1 MNKTIISQLKRTL
14 KKYGIRNADTI
25 VNQTIKMNYEKFLDY
40 ADPVYV
46 IDRIASCYEDPTAL
60 KKLENA
66 NREWLAIVIDKGW
79 CKELDT
85 YIKEFGHKL
94 TLAAIY
100 YCIENNTWQTWKG
113 KFSLQ
118 TKSNDYWSGLAYI
131 SDAAFYLKDSGKFD
145 PNAPELNGIFVKENT
160 EEVAAPAALVTT
172 TAATTT
178 EELTTAAKALA
189 ATVLGDSVAEPT
201 TPPSPTADID
211 EEALTYPADNAFDAV
226 THSRSILATLQKD
239 LDIIEE
245 FTVLHADT
253 TDTIK
258 ELTKYKTRY
267 ESIEKKYNALNAEY
281 QKALNDIDTLTK
293 EKNDLSSLLAIR
305 NDELGDAE
313 RTAHDLEEKL
323 KEAQDVISGHSVD
336 MLQSESKFRDLEDK
350 YNNLL
355 DNYEEI
361 KQQAQ
366 MPVKKQ
372 LKYEDLIS
380 LPFVGQ
386 AVLKQIIPFLEH
398 KGIVVVK

>member
-79 CKELDT
+79 CKELDK

-113 KFSLQ
+113 RFSLQ
-118 TKSNDYWSGLAYI
+118 SKSNDYWDGLAYI

-145 PNAPELNGIFVKENT
+145 PNAPELNGIFGKEHT
-160 EEVAAPAALVTT
+160 PEETT
-172 TAATTT
+172 TAAP
-178 EELTTAAKALA
+178 EE

-201 TPPSPTADID
+201 AEPTTLPAADLD
-211 EEALTYPADNAFDAV
+211 EESLPYPADNAFDAV
-226 THSRSILATLQKD
+226 TRSRGILAALQKN

-267 ESIEKKYNALNAEY
+267 ESIEKKYNTLNAAH
-281 QKALNDIDTLTK
+281 QMILTDIDTLTK
-293 EKNDLSSLLAIR
+293 EKDDLSKLLAIR

-323 KEAQDVISGHSVD
+323 KEAQDVISGHNVD

-355 DNYEEI
+355 DNYEKI

-372 LKYEDLIS
+372 LKYEDLIA

-386 AVLKQIIPFLEH
+386 AVLKQIIPFLES
-398 KGIVVVK
+398 KGIVIIK

>member
-113 KFSLQ
+113 RFSLQ
-118 TKSNDYWSGLAYI
+118 SKSNDYWDGLAYI

-145 PNAPELNGIFVKENT
+145 PNAPELNGIFGKDKT
-160 EEVAAPAALVTT
+160 PEEQT
-172 TAATTT
+172 TAAP
-178 EELTTAAKALA
+178 EE
-189 ATVLGDSVAEPT
+189 ATVLGDSVAEPAT
-201 TPPSPTADID
+201 IPSPADD
-211 EEALTYPADNAFDAV
+211 LDVESLTYPADNAFDAV
-226 THSRSILATLQKD
+226 TRSRGILAALQKN

-245 FTVLHADT
+245 FTVLHAET

-258 ELTKYKTRY
+258 EITKYKTRY
-267 ESIEKKYNALNAEY
+267 ESIEKKYNTLNADH
-281 QKALNDIDTLTK
+281 QKALSDIDTLTK
-293 EKNDLSSLLAIR
+293 EKDDLSKLLAIR

-323 KEAQDVISGHSVD
+323 KEAQDVISGHNVD

-355 DNYEEI
+355 DNYEKI

-372 LKYEDLIS
+372 LKYEDLIA

-386 AVLKQIIPFLEH
+386 AVLKQIIPFLES
-398 KGIVVVK
+398 KGIVIIK

>member
-113 KFSLQ
+113 RFSLQ
-118 TKSNDYWSGLAYI
+118 SKSNDYWDGLAYI

-145 PNAPELNGIFVKENT
+145 PNAPELNGIFGKENT
-160 EEVAAPAALVTT
+160 EEAT
-172 TAATTT
+172 TAAP
-178 EELTTAAKALA
+178 EE

-201 TPPSPTADID
+201 PEPTALPAADLD
-211 EEALTYPADNAFDAV
+211 EESLTYPADNAFDAV
-226 THSRSILATLQKD
+226 TRSRGILTALQKN

-267 ESIEKKYNALNAEY
+267 ESIEKKYNTLNADH
-281 QKALNDIDTLTK
+281 QKALTDIDTLTK
-293 EKNDLSSLLAIR
+293 EKDDLSKLLAIR

-313 RTAHDLEEKL
+313 RTAHELEEKL
-323 KEAQDVISGHSVD
+323 KEAQDVISGHNVD

-355 DNYEEI
+355 DNYEKI

-372 LKYEDLIS
+372 LKYEDLIA

-386 AVLKQIIPFLEH
+386 AVLKQIIPFLES
-398 KGIVVVK
+398 KGIVIIK

>member
-113 KFSLQ
+113 RFSLQ
-118 TKSNDYWSGLAYI
+118 SKSNDYWDGLAYI

-145 PNAPELNGIFVKENT
+145 PNAPELNGFFGKDNT
-160 EEVAAPAALVTT
+160 EEATTAPAAP
-172 TAATTT
+172 
-178 EELTTAAKALA
+178 EQQQPEQE

-201 TPPSPTADID
+201 TITLPSPATGLD
-211 EEALTYPADNAFDAV
+211 EESLTYPADNAFDAV
-226 THSRSILATLQKD
+226 TRSRGILAALQKN

-267 ESIEKKYNALNAEY
+267 ESIEKKYNTLNAAH
-281 QKALNDIDTLTK
+281 QMILTDIDTLAK
-293 EKNDLSSLLAIR
+293 EKDDLSKLLAIR

-323 KEAQDVISGHSVD
+323 KEAQDVISGHNVD

-350 YNNLL
+350 YNTLL
-355 DNYEEI
+355 DNYEKI

-372 LKYEDLIS
+372 LKYEDLIA

-386 AVLKQIIPFLEH
+386 AVLKQIIPFLES
-398 KGIVVVK
+398 KGIVIIK

>member
-113 KFSLQ
+113 RFSLQ
-118 TKSNDYWSGLAYI
+118 SKSNDYWDGLAYI

-145 PNAPELNGIFVKENT
+145 PNAPELNGIFGKENT
-160 EEVAAPAALVTT
+160 PEETT
-172 TAATTT
+172 TAAP
-178 EELTTAAKALA
+178 EE

-201 TPPSPTADID
+201 AEPTPAAEPTTDLD
-211 EEALTYPADNAFDAV
+211 EESLTYPADNAFDAV
-226 THSRSILATLQKD
+226 TRSRGILAALQKN

-267 ESIEKKYNALNAEY
+267 ESIEKKYNTLNADH
-281 QKALNDIDTLTK
+281 QKALTDIDTLTK
-293 EKNDLSSLLAIR
+293 EKDDLSKLLAIR

-323 KEAQDVISGHSVD
+323 KEAQDVISGHNVD

-355 DNYEEI
+355 DNYEKI

-372 LKYEDLIS
+372 LKYEDLIA

-386 AVLKQIIPFLEH
+386 AVLKQIIPFLES
-398 KGIVVVK
+398 KGIVIIK

>member
-113 KFSLQ
+113 RFSLQ
-118 TKSNDYWSGLAYI
+118 SKSNDYWDGLAYI

-145 PNAPELNGIFVKENT
+145 PNAPELNGFFGKENT
-160 EEVAAPAALVTT
+160 PEESTATAPAAP
-172 TAATTT
+172 
-178 EELTTAAKALA
+178 EQQQPEQE

-201 TPPSPTADID
+201 TTLPAAALD
-211 EEALTYPADNAFDAV
+211 EESLTYPADNAFDAV
-226 THSRSILATLQKD
+226 TRSRGILAALQKN

-245 FTVLHADT
+245 FTVLHAET

-267 ESIEKKYNALNAEY
+267 ESIEKKYNTLNAAH
-281 QKALNDIDTLTK
+281 QMILTDIDTLAK
-293 EKNDLSSLLAIR
+293 EKDDLSKLLAIR

-355 DNYEEI
+355 DNYEKI

-372 LKYEDLIS
+372 LKYEDLIA

-386 AVLKQIIPFLEH
+386 AVLKQIIPFLES
-398 KGIVVVK
+398 KGIVIIK

>member
-100 YCIENNTWQTWKG
+100 YCIDNNTWQTWKG
-113 KFSLQ
+113 RFSLQ
-118 TKSNDYWSGLAYI
+118 SKSNDYWDGLAYI

-145 PNAPELNGIFVKENT
+145 PNAPELNGIFGKDNT
-160 EEVAAPAALVTT
+160 PEESTTAAPAAP
-172 TAATTT
+172 
-178 EELTTAAKALA
+178 EQQQPEQE

-201 TPPSPTADID
+201 TTLPADDLD
-211 EEALTYPADNAFDAV
+211 EESLTYPADNAFDAV
-226 THSRSILATLQKD
+226 TRSRGILAALQKN

-245 FTVLHADT
+245 FTILHAET

-267 ESIEKKYNALNAEY
+267 ESIEKKYNTLNAAH
-281 QKALNDIDTLTK
+281 QMILTDIDTLTK
-293 EKNDLSSLLAIR
+293 EKDDLSKLLVIR

-323 KEAQDVISGHSVD
+323 KEAQDVISGHNVD

-355 DNYEEI
+355 DNYEKI

-372 LKYEDLIS
+372 LKYEDLIA

-386 AVLKQIIPFLEH
+386 AVLKQIIPFLES
-398 KGIVVVK
+398 KGIVIIK

>member
-113 KFSLQ
+113 RFSLQ
-118 TKSNDYWSGLAYI
+118 SKSNDYWDGLAYI

-145 PNAPELNGIFVKENT
+145 PNAPELNSIFGKDNT
-160 EEVAAPAALVTT
+160 PEE
-172 TAATTT
+172 ATTT
-178 EELTTAAKALA
+178 PAPEE
-189 ATVLGDSVAEPT
+189 ATVLGDSVAEPAT
-201 TPPSPTADID
+201 TTLPTADLD
-211 EEALTYPADNAFDAV
+211 EESLTYPADNAFDAV
-226 THSRSILATLQKD
+226 TRSRGILAALQKN

-267 ESIEKKYNALNAEY
+267 ESIEKKYNTLNADH
-281 QKALNDIDTLTK
+281 QKALTDIDTLTK
-293 EKNDLSSLLAIR
+293 EKDDLSKLLAIR

-323 KEAQDVISGHSVD
+323 KEAQDVISGHNVD

-355 DNYEEI
+355 DNYEKI

-372 LKYEDLIS
+372 LKYEDLIA

-386 AVLKQIIPFLEH
+386 AVLKQIIPFLES
-398 KGIVVVK
+398 KGIVIIK

>member
-113 KFSLQ
+113 RFSLQ
-118 TKSNDYWSGLAYI
+118 SKSNDYWDGLAYI

-145 PNAPELNGIFVKENT
+145 PTAPAPNGICGKDT
-160 EEVAAPAALVTT
+160 TPEEQT
-172 TAATTT
+172 TAAP
-178 EELTTAAKALA
+178 EEATTAPAVPEE
-189 ATVLGDSVAEPT
+189 ATVLGDYVAAPTAEPT
-201 TPPSPTADID
+201 TPPPTADLD
-211 EEALTYPADNAFDAV
+211 EESLTYPADNAFDAV
-226 THSRSILATLQKD
+226 TRSRGILAALQKN

-267 ESIEKKYNALNAEY
+267 ESIEKKYNTLNAAH
-281 QKALNDIDTLTK
+281 QMILTDIDTLTK
-293 EKNDLSSLLAIR
+293 EKDDLSKLLAIR

-323 KEAQDVISGHSVD
+323 KEAQDVISGHNVD

-355 DNYEEI
+355 DNYEKI

-372 LKYEDLIS
+372 LKYEDLIA

-386 AVLKQIIPFLEH
+386 AVLKQIIPFLES
-398 KGIVVVK
+398 KGIVIIK

>member
-113 KFSLQ
+113 RFSLQ
-118 TKSNDYWSGLAYI
+118 SKSNDYWDGLAYI

-145 PNAPELNGIFVKENT
+145 PNAPELNGIFGKDNT
-160 EEVAAPAALVTT
+160 PEEATTAPAAP
-172 TAATTT
+172 
-178 EELTTAAKALA
+178 EQQQPEQE

-201 TPPSPTADID
+201 PEPTTTTTPADDLD
-211 EEALTYPADNAFDAV
+211 EESLTYPADNAFDAV
-226 THSRSILATLQKD
+226 TRSRGILAALQKN

-267 ESIEKKYNALNAEY
+267 ESIEKKYNTLNADH

-293 EKNDLSSLLAIR
+293 EKNDLSKLLAIR
-305 NDELGDAE
+305 NDALGDAE

-323 KEAQDVISGHSVD
+323 KEAQDVINGHSVD

-355 DNYEEI
+355 DNYEKI

-372 LKYEDLIS
+372 LKYEDLIA

-386 AVLKQIIPFLEH
+386 AVLKQIIPFLES
-398 KGIVVVK
+398 KGIVIIK

>member
-113 KFSLQ
+113 RFSLQ
-118 TKSNDYWSGLAYI
+118 SKSNDYWDGLAYI

-145 PNAPELNGIFVKENT
+145 PNAPELNGIFGKENT
-160 EEVAAPAALVTT
+160 TEEATTAPAAP
-172 TAATTT
+172 
-178 EELTTAAKALA
+178 EQQQPEQE

-201 TPPSPTADID
+201 PTTLPAADLD
-211 EEALTYPADNAFDAV
+211 EESLTYPADNAFDAV
-226 THSRSILATLQKD
+226 TRSRGILAALQKN

-267 ESIEKKYNALNAEY
+267 ESIEKKYNTLNADH
-281 QKALNDIDTLTK
+281 QKALSDIDTLTK
-293 EKNDLSSLLAIR
+293 EKNDLSKLLAIR

-323 KEAQDVISGHSVD
+323 KEAQDAISGHSVD

-355 DNYEEI
+355 DNYEKI

-372 LKYEDLIS
+372 LKYEDLIA

-386 AVLKQIIPFLEH
+386 AVLKQIIPFLES
-398 KGIVVVK
+398 KGIVIIK

>member
-113 KFSLQ
+113 RFSLQ
-118 TKSNDYWSGLAYI
+118 SKSNDYWDGLAYI

-145 PNAPELNGIFVKENT
+145 PNAPELNGIFGKDNT
-160 EEVAAPAALVTT
+160 PEEQT
-172 TAATTT
+172 TAAP
-178 EELTTAAKALA
+178 EE

-201 TPPSPTADID
+201 AEPTTEPTADLD
-211 EEALTYPADNAFDAV
+211 EESLTYPADNAFDAV
-226 THSRSILATLQKD
+226 TRSRGILAALQKN

-267 ESIEKKYNALNAEY
+267 ESIEKKYNTLNAAH
-281 QKALNDIDTLTK
+281 QMILTDIDTLTK
-293 EKNDLSSLLAIR
+293 EKDDLSKLLAIR

-323 KEAQDVISGHSVD
+323 KEAQDVISGHNVD

-355 DNYEEI
+355 DNYEKI

-372 LKYEDLIS
+372 LKYEDLIA

-386 AVLKQIIPFLEH
+386 AVLKQIIPFLES
-398 KGIVVVK
+398 KGIVIIK

>member
-131 SDAAFYLKDSGKFD
+131 SAAAFYLKDSRKFN
-145 PNAPELNGIFVKENT
+145 PNAPELNGIFCKENT
-160 EEVAAPAALVTT
+160 EEVASPAALVAT

-201 TPPSPTADID
+201 TPHSPTADID

-226 THSRSILATLQKD
+226 TRSRSILATLQKD

-267 ESIEKKYNALNAEY
+267 ESIEKKYDSLNADY
-281 QKALNDIDTLTK
+281 QKTLIDIDTLTK

-355 DNYEEI
+355 DNYEKI

-372 LKYEDLIS
+372 LKYEDLIA

-386 AVLKQIIPFLEH
+386 AVLKQIIPFLES
-398 KGIVVVK
+398 KGIVIIK

>member
-113 KFSLQ
+113 RFSLQ
-118 TKSNDYWSGLAYI
+118 SKSNDYWDGLAYI

-145 PNAPELNGIFVKENT
+145 PNAPELNGIFGKDNT
-160 EEVAAPAALVTT
+160 PEEATAAAP
-172 TAATTT
+172 TAP
-178 EELTTAAKALA
+178 EQQQPEQE

-201 TPPSPTADID
+201 PEPTTLPADDLD
-211 EEALTYPADNAFDAV
+211 EESLTYPADNAFDAV
-226 THSRSILATLQKD
+226 TRSRGILAALQKN

-245 FTVLHADT
+245 FTVLHAET

-267 ESIEKKYNALNAEY
+267 ESIEKKYNTLNAAH
-281 QKALNDIDTLTK
+281 QMILTDIDTLTK
-293 EKNDLSSLLAIR
+293 EKDDLSKLLVIR

-313 RTAHDLEEKL
+313 RTAHALEEKL
-323 KEAQDVISGHSVD
+323 KEAQDVISGHNVD

-355 DNYEEI
+355 DNYEKI

-372 LKYEDLIS
+372 LKYEDLIA

-386 AVLKQIIPFLEH
+386 AVLKQIIPFLES
-398 KGIVVVK
+398 KGIVIIK

>member
-100 YCIENNTWQTWKG
+100 YCIENNTWQTWKRR
-113 KFSLQ
+113 FSLQ
-118 TKSNDYWSGLAYI
+118 PKSNDYWDGLAYI

-145 PNAPELNGIFVKENT
+145 PNAPELNGIFGKENT
-160 EEVAAPAALVTT
+160 PEETT
-172 TAATTT
+172 TAPAVP
-178 EELTTAAKALA
+178 EE

-201 TPPSPTADID
+201 AEPTTLPADDLD
-211 EEALTYPADNAFDAV
+211 EESLTYPADNAFDAV
-226 THSRSILATLQKD
+226 TRSRGILAALQKN

-267 ESIEKKYNALNAEY
+267 ESIEKKYNTLNADH
-281 QKALNDIDTLTK
+281 QKALTDIDTLTK
-293 EKNDLSSLLAIR
+293 EKDDLSKLLAIR

-323 KEAQDVISGHSVD
+323 KEAQDVINGHSVD
-336 MLQSESKFRDLEDK
+336 LLQSESKFRDLEDK

-355 DNYEEI
+355 DNYEKI

-372 LKYEDLIS
+372 LKYEDLIA

-386 AVLKQIIPFLEH
+386 AVLKQIIPFLES
-398 KGIVVVK
+398 KGIVIIK

>member
-113 KFSLQ
+113 RFSLQ
-118 TKSNDYWSGLAYI
+118 SKSNDYWDGLAYI

-145 PNAPELNGIFVKENT
+145 TNAPELNGIFGKDNTT
-160 EEVAAPAALVTT
+160 EEATTAAPAAP
-172 TAATTT
+172 
-178 EELTTAAKALA
+178 EQQQPEQE

-201 TPPSPTADID
+201 TTTPAADLD
-211 EEALTYPADNAFDAV
+211 EESLTYPADNAFDAV
-226 THSRSILATLQKD
+226 TRSRGILAALQKN

-245 FTVLHADT
+245 FTVLHAET
-253 TDTIK
+253 TDTIT

-267 ESIEKKYNALNAEY
+267 ESIEKKYNTLNAAH
-281 QKALNDIDTLTK
+281 QMILTDIDTLAK
-293 EKNDLSSLLAIR
+293 EKNDLSKLLVIR

-323 KEAQDVISGHSVD
+323 KEAQDVISGHNVD

-355 DNYEEI
+355 DNYEKI

-372 LKYEDLIS
+372 LKYEDLIA

-386 AVLKQIIPFLEH
+386 AVLKQIIPFLES
-398 KGIVVVK
+398 KGIVIIK

>member
-113 KFSLQ
+113 RFSLQ
-118 TKSNDYWSGLAYI
+118 SKSNDYWDGLAYI

-145 PNAPELNGIFVKENT
+145 PNAPELNGIFGKDNT
-160 EEVAAPAALVTT
+160 PEEAATAAPA
-172 TAATTT
+172 
-178 EELTTAAKALA
+178 EE

-201 TPPSPTADID
+201 PEPTTEPTADLD
-211 EEALTYPADNAFDAV
+211 EESLTYPADNAFDAV
-226 THSRSILATLQKD
+226 TRSRGILAALQKN

-267 ESIEKKYNALNAEY
+267 ESIEKKYNTLNANH
-281 QKALNDIDTLTK
+281 QKALTDIDTLAK
-293 EKNDLSSLLAIR
+293 EKNDLSKLLAIR

-323 KEAQDVISGHSVD
+323 KEAQDVINGHSVD

-355 DNYEEI
+355 DNYEKI

-372 LKYEDLIS
+372 LKYEDLIA

-386 AVLKQIIPFLEH
+386 AVLKQIIPFLES
-398 KGIVVVK
+398 KGIVIIK

>member
-113 KFSLQ
+113 RFSLQ
-118 TKSNDYWSGLAYI
+118 SKSNDYWDGLAYI

-145 PNAPELNGIFVKENT
+145 PNAPELNGIFGKDNT
-160 EEVAAPAALVTT
+160 PEESTTAAPAAP
-172 TAATTT
+172 
-178 EELTTAAKALA
+178 EQQQPEQE

-201 TPPSPTADID
+201 TTLPADDLD
-211 EEALTYPADNAFDAV
+211 EESLTYPADNAFDAV
-226 THSRSILATLQKD
+226 TRSRGILAALQKN

-267 ESIEKKYNALNAEY
+267 ESIEKKYNTLNAAH
-281 QKALNDIDTLTK
+281 QMILTDIDTLAK
-293 EKNDLSSLLAIR
+293 EKDDLSKLLAIR

-323 KEAQDVISGHSVD
+323 KEAQDVINGHNVD

-355 DNYEEI
+355 DNYEKI

-372 LKYEDLIS
+372 LKYEDLIA

-386 AVLKQIIPFLEH
+386 AVLKQIIPFLES
-398 KGIVVVK
+398 KGIVIIK

>member
-46 IDRIASCYEDPTAL
+46 IDRIASCYEDQTAV
-60 KKLENA
+60 KKLDDA

-79 CKELDT
+79 CKELDK
-85 YIKEFGHKL
+85 YINEFGHKL

-100 YCIENNTWQTWKG
+100 YCIDNNTWQTWKG
-113 KFSLQ
+113 QLSLRS
-118 TKSNDYWSGLAYI
+118 KNDDYWSGLAYI

-145 PNAPELNGIFVKENT
+145 PNAPELNGIYGKENT
-160 EEVAAPAALVTT
+160 PEEATTVPAALVAASV
-172 TAATTT
+172 AATTT
-178 EELTTAAKALA
+178 EELTTAANVLA
-189 ATVLGDSVAEPT
+189 ATVLGDSVAEP
-201 TPPSPTADID
+201 D
-211 EEALTYPADNAFDAV
+211 EESLTYPADNAFDAV
-226 THSRSILATLQKD
+226 TRSRGILAALQKN

-267 ESIEKKYNALNAEY
+267 ESIEKKYNTLNAAH
-281 QKALNDIDTLTK
+281 QMILTDIDTLTK
-293 EKNDLSSLLAIR
+293 EKDDLSKLLAIR

-323 KEAQDVISGHSVD
+323 KEAQDVISGHNVD

-355 DNYEEI
+355 DNYEKI

-372 LKYEDLIS
+372 LKYEDLIA

-386 AVLKQIIPFLEH
+386 AVLKQIIPFLES
-398 KGIVVVK
+398 KGIVIIK

>member
-113 KFSLQ
+113 RFSLQ
-118 TKSNDYWSGLAYI
+118 SKSNDYWDGLAYI

-145 PNAPELNGIFVKENT
+145 PNAPELNGIFGKDT
-160 EEVAAPAALVTT
+160 TPEEQTNAAP
-172 TAATTT
+172 
-178 EELTTAAKALA
+178 EE

-201 TPPSPTADID
+201 PEPTTEPTTEPAAEPAADID
-211 EEALTYPADNAFDAV
+211 EESLTYPADNAFDAV
-226 THSRSILATLQKD
+226 TRSRGILAALQKN

-245 FTVLHADT
+245 FTILHAET

-267 ESIEKKYNALNAEY
+267 ESIEKKYNTLNAAH
-281 QKALNDIDTLTK
+281 QMILSDIDTLTK
-293 EKNDLSSLLAIR
+293 EKNDLSKLLAIR

-323 KEAQDVISGHSVD
+323 KEAQDVISGHNVD

-355 DNYEEI
+355 DNYEKI

-372 LKYEDLIS
+372 LKYEDLIA

-386 AVLKQIIPFLEH
+386 AVLKQIIPFLES
-398 KGIVVVK
+398 KGIVIIK

>member
-113 KFSLQ
+113 RFSLQ
-118 TKSNDYWSGLAYI
+118 SKSNDYWDGLAYI

-145 PNAPELNGIFVKENT
+145 PNAPELNGIFGKENT
-160 EEVAAPAALVTT
+160 TEEATTAPAAP
-172 TAATTT
+172 
-178 EELTTAAKALA
+178 EE

-201 TPPSPTADID
+201 PTLPAADLD
-211 EEALTYPADNAFDAV
+211 EESLTYPADNAFDAV
-226 THSRSILATLQKD
+226 TRSRGILAALQKN

-267 ESIEKKYNALNAEY
+267 ESIEKKYNTLNADH
-281 QKALNDIDTLTK
+281 QKALTDIDTLTK
-293 EKNDLSSLLAIR
+293 EKDDLSKLLAIR

-355 DNYEEI
+355 DNYEKI

-372 LKYEDLIS
+372 LKYEDLIA

-386 AVLKQIIPFLEH
+386 AVLKQIIPFLES
-398 KGIVVVK
+398 KGIVIIK

>member
-113 KFSLQ
+113 RFSLQ
-118 TKSNDYWSGLAYI
+118 SKSNDYWDGLAYI
-131 SDAAFYLKDSGKFD
+131 SDAAFYLKDSGKFN
-145 PNAPELNGIFVKENT
+145 PNAPELNGIFGKENT
-160 EEVAAPAALVTT
+160 TEEQT
-172 TAATTT
+172 TAAP
-178 EELTTAAKALA
+178 EE

-201 TPPSPTADID
+201 AEPTPTTEPTTDLD
-211 EEALTYPADNAFDAV
+211 EESLTYPADNAFDAV
-226 THSRSILATLQKD
+226 TRSRGILAALQKN

-267 ESIEKKYNALNAEY
+267 ESIEKKYNTLNAAH
-281 QKALNDIDTLTK
+281 QMILTDIDTLAK
-293 EKNDLSSLLAIR
+293 EKDDLSKLLAIR

-323 KEAQDVISGHSVD
+323 KEAQDVINGHSVD

-355 DNYEEI
+355 DNYEKI

-372 LKYEDLIS
+372 LKYEDLIA

-386 AVLKQIIPFLEH
+386 AVLKQIIPFLES
-398 KGIVVVK
+398 KGIVIIK

>member
-113 KFSLQ
+113 RFSLQ
-118 TKSNDYWSGLAYI
+118 SKSNDYWDGLAYI

-145 PNAPELNGIFVKENT
+145 PNAPELNGIFGKDNT
-160 EEVAAPAALVTT
+160 PEE
-172 TAATTT
+172 
-178 EELTTAAKALA
+178 

-201 TPPSPTADID
+201 AEPTTPLPAADLD
-211 EEALTYPADNAFDAV
+211 EESLTYPADNAFDAV
-226 THSRSILATLQKD
+226 TRSRGILAALQKN

-267 ESIEKKYNALNAEY
+267 ESIEKKYNTLNADH
-281 QKALNDIDTLTK
+281 QMILTDIDTLTK
-293 EKNDLSSLLAIR
+293 EKDDLSKLLAIR

-323 KEAQDVISGHSVD
+323 KEAQDVISGHNVD

-355 DNYEEI
+355 DNYEKI

-372 LKYEDLIS
+372 LKYEDLIA

-386 AVLKQIIPFLEH
+386 AVLKQIIPFLES
-398 KGIVVVK
+398 KGIVIIK

>member
-113 KFSLQ
+113 RFSLQ
-118 TKSNDYWSGLAYI
+118 SKSNDYWDGLAYI

-145 PNAPELNGIFVKENT
+145 PNAPELNGIFGKENT
-160 EEVAAPAALVTT
+160 TEEATAAAPAVVATT
-172 TAATTT
+172 TAP
-178 EELTTAAKALA
+178 EE

-201 TPPSPTADID
+201 TTTLPSPADDLD
-211 EEALTYPADNAFDAV
+211 EESLTYPADNAFDAV
-226 THSRSILATLQKD
+226 TRSRGILAALQKN

-267 ESIEKKYNALNAEY
+267 ESIEKKYNTLNADH
-281 QKALNDIDTLTK
+281 QKALTDIDTLTK
-293 EKNDLSSLLAIR
+293 EKDDLSKLLAIR

-323 KEAQDVISGHSVD
+323 KEAQDVISGHNVD

-355 DNYEEI
+355 DNYEKI

-372 LKYEDLIS
+372 LKYEDLIA

-386 AVLKQIIPFLEH
+386 AVLKQIIPFLES
-398 KGIVVVK
+398 KGIVIIK

>member
-113 KFSLQ
+113 RFSLQ
-118 TKSNDYWSGLAYI
+118 SKSNDYWEGLAYI

-145 PNAPELNGIFVKENT
+145 PNAPELNGIFGKDNT
-160 EEVAAPAALVTT
+160 PEEATTAPAAP
-172 TAATTT
+172 
-178 EELTTAAKALA
+178 EQQQPEQE

-201 TPPSPTADID
+201 TTTTLPADDLD
-211 EEALTYPADNAFDAV
+211 EESLTYPADNAFDAV
-226 THSRSILATLQKD
+226 TRSRGILAALQKN

-267 ESIEKKYNALNAEY
+267 ESIEKKYNTLNAAH
-281 QKALNDIDTLTK
+281 QMILTDIDTLTK
-293 EKNDLSSLLAIR
+293 EKDDLSKLLVIR
-305 NDELGDAE
+305 NDKLGDAE
-313 RTAHDLEEKL
+313 RTAHDLEKKL
-323 KEAQDVISGHSVD
+323 KEAQDVISGHNVD

-355 DNYEEI
+355 DNYEKI

-372 LKYEDLIS
+372 LKYEDLIA

-386 AVLKQIIPFLEH
+386 AVLKQIIPFLES
-398 KGIVVVK
+398 KGIVIIK

>member
-113 KFSLQ
+113 RFSLQ
-118 TKSNDYWSGLAYI
+118 SKSNDYWDGLAYI

-145 PNAPELNGIFVKENT
+145 PNAPELNGFFGKDNTT
-160 EEVAAPAALVTT
+160 EESTTAAPAAP
-172 TAATTT
+172 
-178 EELTTAAKALA
+178 EQQQPEQE

-201 TPPSPTADID
+201 TTITSPADDLD
-211 EEALTYPADNAFDAV
+211 EESLTYPADNAFDAV
-226 THSRSILATLQKD
+226 TRSRGILAALQKN

-245 FTVLHADT
+245 FTVLHAET

-267 ESIEKKYNALNAEY
+267 ESIEKKYNTLNAAH
-281 QKALNDIDTLTK
+281 QMILTDIDTLTK
-293 EKNDLSSLLAIR
+293 EKDDLSKLLVIR

-323 KEAQDVISGHSVD
+323 KEAQDVISGHNVD

-355 DNYEEI
+355 DNYEKI

-372 LKYEDLIS
+372 LKYEDLIA

-386 AVLKQIIPFLEH
+386 AVLKQIIPFLES
-398 KGIVVVK
+398 KGIVIIK

>member
-94 TLAAIY
+94 TLAAIN

-113 KFSLQ
+113 RFSLQ
-118 TKSNDYWSGLAYI
+118 SKSNDYWDGLAYI

-145 PNAPELNGIFVKENT
+145 PNAPELNGIFGKENT
-160 EEVAAPAALVTT
+160 TEEQT
-172 TAATTT
+172 TAAP
-178 EELTTAAKALA
+178 EE

-201 TPPSPTADID
+201 AEPTPTTLPAADLD
-211 EEALTYPADNAFDAV
+211 EESRTYPADNAFDAV
-226 THSRSILATLQKD
+226 TRSRGILAALQKN

-267 ESIEKKYNALNAEY
+267 ESIEKKYNTLNAAH
-281 QKALNDIDTLTK
+281 QMILTDIDTLTK
-293 EKNDLSSLLAIR
+293 EKDDLSKLLAIR

-323 KEAQDVISGHSVD
+323 KEAQDVISGHNVD

-355 DNYEEI
+355 DNYEKI

-372 LKYEDLIS
+372 LKYEDLIA

-386 AVLKQIIPFLEH
+386 AVLKQIIPFLES
-398 KGIVVVK
+398 KGIVIIK

>member
-113 KFSLQ
+113 RFSLQ
-118 TKSNDYWSGLAYI
+118 SKSNDYWDGLAYI

-145 PNAPELNGIFVKENT
+145 PNAPELNGIFGKDNT
-160 EEVAAPAALVTT
+160 PEEATTATAAP
-172 TAATTT
+172 
-178 EELTTAAKALA
+178 EQQQPEQA

-201 TPPSPTADID
+201 PEPTTTIPTADLD
-211 EEALTYPADNAFDAV
+211 EESLTYPADNAFDAV
-226 THSRSILATLQKD
+226 TRSRGILAALQKN

-267 ESIEKKYNALNAEY
+267 ESIEKKYNTLNADH
-281 QKALNDIDTLTK
+281 QKALTDIDTLTK
-293 EKNDLSSLLAIR
+293 EKNDLSKLLAIR

-323 KEAQDVISGHSVD
+323 KEAQDVINGHSVD

-355 DNYEEI
+355 DNYEKI

-372 LKYEDLIS
+372 LKYEDLIA

-386 AVLKQIIPFLEH
+386 AVLKQIIPFLES
-398 KGIVVVK
+398 KGIVIIK

>member
-113 KFSLQ
+113 RFSLQ
-118 TKSNDYWSGLAYI
+118 SKSNDYWDGLAYI

-145 PNAPELNGIFVKENT
+145 PNAPELNGIFGKDNT
-160 EEVAAPAALVTT
+160 EEATTAAPASP
-172 TAATTT
+172 
-178 EELTTAAKALA
+178 EQQQPEQE

-201 TPPSPTADID
+201 TTLPAADLD
-211 EEALTYPADNAFDAV
+211 EESLTYPADNAFDAV
-226 THSRSILATLQKD
+226 TRSRGILAALQKN

-267 ESIEKKYNALNAEY
+267 ESIEKKYNTLNADH
-281 QKALNDIDTLTK
+281 QKALTDIDTLTK
-293 EKNDLSSLLAIR
+293 EKDDLSKLLAIR

-323 KEAQDVISGHSVD
+323 KEAQDVISGHNVD

-355 DNYEEI
+355 DNYEKI

-372 LKYEDLIS
+372 LKYEDLIA

-386 AVLKQIIPFLEH
+386 AVLKQIIPFLES
-398 KGIVVVK
+398 KGIVIIK

>member
-113 KFSLQ
+113 RFSLQ
-118 TKSNDYWSGLAYI
+118 SKSNDYWDGLAYI

-145 PNAPELNGIFVKENT
+145 PNAPELNGIFGKENT
-160 EEVAAPAALVTT
+160 TEESTTAAPAAP
-172 TAATTT
+172 
-178 EELTTAAKALA
+178 EQQQPKQE
-189 ATVLGDSVAEPT
+189 ATVLGDSVAEPPP
-201 TPPSPTADID
+201 TPPPAADLD
-211 EEALTYPADNAFDAV
+211 EEPLTYPADNAFDAV
-226 THSRSILATLQKD
+226 TRSRGILAALQKN

-267 ESIEKKYNALNAEY
+267 ESIEKKYNTLNAAH
-281 QKALNDIDTLTK
+281 QMILTDIDTLAK
-293 EKNDLSSLLAIR
+293 EKDDLSKLLAIR

-355 DNYEEI
+355 DNYEKI

-372 LKYEDLIS
+372 LKYEDLIA

-386 AVLKQIIPFLEH
+386 AVLKQIIPFLES
-398 KGIVVVK
+398 KGIVIIK

>member
-145 PNAPELNGIFVKENT
+145 PNAPELNGIFCKENT
-160 EEVAAPAALVTT
+160 EEVASPAALVAT

-178 EELTTAAKALA
+178 EELTTATKALA

-201 TPPSPTADID
+201 TPHSPTADID

-226 THSRSILATLQKD
+226 TRSRSILATLQKD

-267 ESIEKKYNALNAEY
+267 ESIEKKYDSLNADY
-281 QKALNDIDTLTK
+281 QKTLIDIDTLTK

>member
-113 KFSLQ
+113 RFSLQ
-118 TKSNDYWSGLAYI
+118 SKSNDYWDGLAYI

-145 PNAPELNGIFVKENT
+145 PNAPELNGIFGKDNT
-160 EEVAAPAALVTT
+160 PEEAT
-172 TAATTT
+172 TAAP
-178 EELTTAAKALA
+178 EE

-201 TPPSPTADID
+201 PEPTTIPSTAADLD
-211 EEALTYPADNAFDAV
+211 EESLTYPADNAFDAV
-226 THSRSILATLQKD
+226 TRSRGILAALQKN

-267 ESIEKKYNALNAEY
+267 ESIEKKYNTLNAAH
-281 QKALNDIDTLTK
+281 QMILTDIDTLAK
-293 EKNDLSSLLAIR
+293 EKDDLSKLLAIR

-355 DNYEEI
+355 DNYEKI

-372 LKYEDLIS
+372 LKYEDLIA

-386 AVLKQIIPFLEH
+386 AVLKQIIPFLES
-398 KGIVVVK
+398 KGIVIIK